1 MSVDEILLRS
11 RYNPLK
17 RILAY
22 DVFNTGFNG
31 WMTLLPNFTEYPD
44 FDVPPT
50 LVNKDQ
56 WPPVM
61 LSSATFRYPGTHG
74 AMSGTYSLKLSTRPI
89 ASDYTEI
96 PAKGSLGHA
105 IKRLSFSQ
113 PNSKYLQI
121 ECWYSYTAEQDVVD
135 GGDRPQPG
143 LHESSIRGFGM
154 GFDIQDQEKRHHVG
168 IRYLNAV
175 NGKMVQKWQYELPT
189 EGVTDKEWAFGL
201 DGDWCKTG
209 IDPWWFGRR
218 FENGDTDAYKDLPD
232 GHQRL
237 IYNETDCKLNWQYM
251 RLKLDTQLNEYVEF
265 QSQDRIWDMRG
276 IKCDAVDA
284 YHRIDNLINPLFWV
298 ETDTNRRVFL
308 YIDSVVVSQE

>member
-1 MSVDEILLRS
+1 MSVDELLLRS
-11 RYNPLK
+11 RFQPLE
-17 RILAY
+17 RILCY
-22 DVFNTGFNG
+22 DVFDNGFNG

-74 AMSGTYSLKLSTRPI
+74 SMSGTYSLKLSTRPH
-89 ASDYTEI
+89 ASPYCEK
-96 PAKGSLGHA
+96 PAEGSMGHA
-105 IKRLSFSQ
+105 IKRLSFARPGSR
-113 PNSKYLQI
+113 YVQI
-121 ECWYSYTAEQDVVD
+121 EAWFTYTAEQDKVD
-135 GGDRPQPG
+135 GGNRPQPG
-143 LHESSIRGFGM
+143 LHEDSIRAFGM
-154 GFDIQDQEKRHHVG
+154 GFDLQERGERYFVG

-175 NGKMVQKWQYELPT
+175 DGTPMRKWQYVHST

-201 DGDWCKTG
+201 DGDWCKKG

-218 FENGDTDAYKDLPD
+218 YPNGDHDGFKDVPD
-232 GHQRL
+232 GKQSL

-251 RLKLDTQLNEYVEF
+251 RLKVNTHDRTYVEM
-265 QSQDRIWDMRG
+265 QCQDRIWNLG
-276 IKCDAVDA
+276 NLPVDAVKG
-284 YHRIDNLINPLFWV
+284 YNRIENLINPVFWV
-298 ETDTNRRVFL
+298 ETDANRRVFL